1 MGAQAVILMAAPSG
15 VRSTLLNLRRLWDCS
30 TVSATPKISGNMDQ
44 LSSTPPGSK
53 PATVWRRGLAL
64 LRPSHRHSVF
74 SATVILMVSTFLSR
88 IMGLVRV
95 KYIAFL
101 FGAGI
106 ATDAYNAAFQLPDMI
121 AYFVAG
127 GAASITFITI
137 LSRYRETGNEAE
149 GEHALSVILTMMVC
163 VLGAAILL
171 GEIFSPLYVRVF
183 FPGFKAAEA
192 VLCVHMTRIMLL
204 QPLFLFVGGVFGAVL
219 FVHRQFAYQA
229 IAPLIYNLAIILAAL
244 FLAKSMGV
252 SSLALG
258 VVAGSFLG
266 WLALN
271 AWGAHRVGVH
281 YRLRFDWS
289 HPGLREWLRLSLPL
303 MLGVTVVTA
312 DTWILNHFAS
322 GTQGQISRLSYAK
335 TLFIAPSAIL
345 GQAVGAASLP
355 FFASLFSQNRL
366 TEFAAAVNSSV
377 SRILAFSFILSAWM
391 VGLAYPA
398 VDLVFRGGSFN
409 HRDAGETAVY
419 FAIFSI
425 SLFLWA
431 SQAIY
436 ARAFYAAGNTFAP
449 MAAGVVVTLAS
460 LPIYWSLHRGAGAIG
475 LSFASD
481 AAILL
486 QTCVLAIML
495 HRRKMVRL
503 SGLEHAELWRAL
515 LATFVSLAALYGLR
529 QVLPTAGRIGAD
541 LLLLAVGTVVWLGA
555 AGASLKLSRLSFA
568 RPVDRSLPP
577 LKQGSVSFGG
587 QGSG

>member
-1 MGAQAVILMAAPSG
+1 
-15 VRSTLLNLRRLWDCS
+15 
-30 TVSATPKISGNMDQ
+30 
-44 LSSTPPGSK
+44 
-53 PATVWRRGLAL
+53 
-64 LRPSHRHSVF
+64 
-74 SATVILMVSTFLSR
+74 MVSTFLSR

-106 ATDAYNAAFQLPDMI
+106 ATDAYNAAIQLPDMI

-137 LSRYRETGNEAE
+137 LSRYRETGNEQE
-149 GEHALSVILTMMVC
+149 GEHALSVILTMMIC

-171 GEIFSPLYVRVF
+171 GEIFSPLYVSVF
-183 FPGFKAAEA
+183 FPKFNPGEAA
-192 VLCVHMTRIMLL
+192 LCVHMTRIMLF
-204 QPLFLFVGGVFGAVL
+204 QPLLLFVGGVFGAVL

-229 IAPLIYNLAIILAAL
+229 VSPLVYNLAIILAAV

-252 SSLALG
+252 SSLAIG
-258 VVAGSFLG
+258 VVAGAFLG
-266 WLALN
+266 WFALN
-271 AWGAHRVGVH
+271 AWGVHRVGVH
-281 YRLRFDWS
+281 YRPRFDWS

-312 DTWILNHFAS
+312 DTWILNYFAS
-322 GTQGQISRLSYAK
+322 SVPGQISRLSYAK
-335 TLFIAPSAIL
+335 NLFTAPIAIL

-355 FFASLFSQNRL
+355 FFASLFSQKRL
-366 TEFAAAVNSSV
+366 VEFAAAVNSSV
-377 SRILAFSFILSAWM
+377 SRILAFSFIVSAWM
-391 VGLAYPA
+391 GGLAYPA

-409 HRDAGETAVY
+409 HRDARETAVY

-425 SLFLWA
+425 SLFLWT

-449 MAAGVVVTLAS
+449 MAAGVIVTLAS
-460 LPIYWSLHRGAGAIG
+460 LPIYWLLHRSAGAIG

-486 QTCVLAIML
+486 QTVVLSVML
-495 HRRKMVRL
+495 HRRKMVRF

-515 LATFVSLAALYGLR
+515 LATFVSLAALYGVR
-529 QVLPTAGRIGAD
+529 QVLPAAGRIPAD
-541 LLLLAVGTVVWLGA
+541 LILLTVGTIAWLGA
-555 AGASLKLSRLSFA
+555 AGGTLQFTGSRLPGQLLA
-568 RPVDRSLPP
+568 RFRR
-577 LKQGSVSFGG
+577 
-587 QGSG
+587 

>member
-1 MGAQAVILMAAPSG
+1 MPPAS
-15 VRSTLLNLRRLWDCS
+15 
-30 TVSATPKISGNMDQ
+30 SATV
-44 LSSTPPGSK
+44 
-53 PATVWRRGLAL
+53 PAWRRALAL

-74 SATVILMVSTFLSR
+74 SATIVMMVATFLSR

-101 FGAGI
+101 FGAGV

-137 LSRYRETGNEAE
+137 LSRYRETSREEE

-163 VLGAAILL
+163 VLSVAILL

-183 FPGFKAAEA
+183 FPKFNPDEAA
-192 VLCVHMTRIMLL
+192 LCVHMTRIMLL

-219 FVHRQFAYQA
+219 LVHRQFAYQA

-258 VVAGSFLG
+258 VVAGAFLG

-271 AWGAHRVGVH
+271 AWGVHRVGVH
-281 YRLRFDWS
+281 YRPRFDWS
-289 HPGLREWLRLSLPL
+289 HPGMREWLRLSLPL

-312 DTWILNHFAS
+312 DTWILNYFAS
-322 GTQGQISRLSYAK
+322 STQGQISRLSYAK
-335 TLFIAPSAIL
+335 NLFIAPSAIL

-366 TEFAAAVNSSV
+366 AEFAGAVNSSV

-391 VGLAYPA
+391 VGLAYPV

-409 HRDAGETAVY
+409 HRDSRETAVY

-449 MAAGVVVTLAS
+449 MAAGVIVTLAS
-460 LPIYWSLHRGAGAIG
+460 LPIYWSLHRAAGAIG

-481 AAILL
+481 SAILL
-486 QTCVLAIML
+486 QTAVLAVML

-503 SGLEHAELWRAL
+503 SGLERAELWRAL
-515 LATFVSLAALYGLR
+515 LATCVSLAALYGVR
-529 QVLPTAGRIGAD
+529 QILPGAGRIRAD
-541 LLLLAVGTVVWLGA
+541 FIILAVGTVAWLGV
-555 AGASLKLSRLSFA
+555 AGGTLQLTGSALPGQLLA
-568 RPVDRSLPP
+568 RIR
-577 LKQGSVSFGG
+577 K
-587 QGSG
+587 